1 MLTLQHAF
9 DACNIS
15 LLLIR
20 INAGHY
26 PSPSSSYDV
35 RLRAYLRKL
44 LTTNPTL
51 RWSCEEMLVTDL
63 FRPYVARYA
72 RAARPELLSKLE
84 LPNNRAE
91 QQIPTPSQLQP
102 PLPYQQQQVVQKA
115 GSTTS
120 SLHSGEPSNSDN
132 IRVESIEHAETG
144 YDEVWIPISTLQST
158 LPARASTFESSAD
171 WLLVSTPLVTL
182 DTTKETEETD
192 VADKHAAY
200 QAQAAVAKFMLG
212 SKTLHLEAEDNAT
225 SHDRIEA
232 LRAYLED
239 HVGDEVTVQAHGM
252 IEAMV
257 YQDADQGGPS
267 FADIKQLL
275 GDKGMYLPLVVQLV
289 HAEAFHF
296 AKDHSISV
304 L

>member
-15 LLLIR
+15 VLLIR

-51 RWSCEEMLVTDL
+51 RWSCDEVLMTDL

-72 RAARPELLSKLE
+72 RAARPELLHKLE
-84 LPNNRAE
+84 ILEHQSAIVAPGDSS
-91 QQIPTPSQLQP
+91 P
-102 PLPYQQQQVVQKA
+102 QQQQRD
-115 GSTTS
+115 STQTDLSVDTS
-120 SLHSGEPSNSDN
+120 VSDD
-132 IRVESIEHAETG
+132 VEASKIKSTEG
-144 YDEVWIPISTLQST
+144 VWAPISTLST
-158 LPARASTFESSAD
+158 ASSNRDIGLSATLGTGED
-171 WLLVSTPLVTL
+171 WFLVSTPKET
-182 DTTKETEETD
+182 DGETEETGD
-192 VADKHAAY
+192 TDKHAKY

-212 SKTLHLEAEDNAT
+212 SQTLQLDANEVTTTHN
-225 SHDRIEA
+225 RIEA

-252 IEAMV
+252 IEHMV
-257 YQDADQGGPS
+257 YQDAGGPT
-267 FADIKQLL
+267 FADIKKVL
-275 GDKGMYLPLVVQLV
+275 GDKTMYLPLVVQLV

-296 AKDHSISV
+296 VKMEV
-304 L
+304 Q